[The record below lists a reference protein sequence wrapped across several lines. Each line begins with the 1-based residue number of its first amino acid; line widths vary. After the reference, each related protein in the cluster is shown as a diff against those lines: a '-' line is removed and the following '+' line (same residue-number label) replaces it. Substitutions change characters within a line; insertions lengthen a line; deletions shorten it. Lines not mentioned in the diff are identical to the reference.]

1 MIDSEI
7 GLLNRPGADTAA
19 SPEAADGLYISTLG
33 GGPQTVIG
41 LHGWAGSHA
50 SFSPLMGRLPAGVTM
65 HCPDLPGYGRSAAPH
80 RWSLSSITDP
90 FDRWME
96 RTRASDIT
104 LVASCIGGAVAME
117 LARRRPQ
124 SIARVVLIDPFTY
137 APIYFRL
144 FTWGWLGRV
153 AYYSTFANPLG
164 RLLTNATLSGK
175 RADDSHLTRGF
186 QSVRHETALH
196 YLRVGC
202 GIDAKSLCAGVRIPV
217 DILYGRRSFAAVKQS
232 VADLRDYLVDCR
244 TIELE
249 AAGHL
254 PIQEATEAV
263 AAITFGGRLSA

>member
-1 MIDSEI
+1 MLDS
-7 GLLNRPGADTAA
+7 GTALLDRPGADAAA
-19 SPEAADGLYISTLG
+19 SGEAAEGLYVSTLG
-33 GGPQTVIG
+33 SGPQTVVG

-50 SFSPLMGRLPAGVTM
+50 SFSPLMSRLPAGATL

-80 RWSLSSITDP
+80 RWSLGSITDP
-90 FDRWME
+90 IDRWMDH
-96 RTRASDIT
+96 TRATGIT

-144 FTWGWLGRV
+144 FTWGLFGRV

-164 RLLTNATLSGK
+164 RLLTNASLAGK
-175 RADDSHLTRGF
+175 RGDDSHLTCGF
-186 QSVRHETALH
+186 QSVRHDTALH
-196 YLRVGC
+196 YLTVGC
-202 GIDAKSLCAGVRIPV
+202 AIDAKALCAAVRIPV
-217 DILYGRRSFAAVKQS
+217 DIVYGRRSFAAVKQS
-232 VADLRDYLVDCR
+232 VAELREYLVDCR
-244 TIELE
+244 AVELE

-263 AAITFGGRLSA
+263 AAITFAGRIPA